1 MKKGFTLIE
10 LLAVILILGI
20 IALIAIPTISNILEE
35 ARSGAF
41 KATVEQVVKSVENN
55 CQLEKTN
62 NEDVTNVYVINNGKI
77 KPKIDI
83 KGSLPNN
90 GIIYVNDKCEVS
102 LGIDDNKHNATKDL
116 NTDNIVYDDCA
127 SNSCAS
133 KEHILYTEVLS
144 KIENAVNTWK
154 DDFPGEMPPNG
165 KTYKLSLAYFKGR
178 GYIDSVLRNPINNL
192 CINDV
197 KEVEITNNNGKM
209 EVYFSTY
216 DSSDESC
223 CDGTRSFVRD
233 VLIKSEDVVEYNVG
247 DTFTAPDFTVFN
259 ANGTFDNKS
268 TVTVSYSDSNGNTV
282 SQIDMSRPGKWY
294 INYSYW
300 LYYKYDHIHVTY
312 LSRIFTRKVEII
324 VK

>member
-35 ARSGAF
+35 ARAGAF
-41 KATVEQVVKSVENN
+41 KATVEQVEKSVENN
-55 CQLEKTN
+55 CQVQKIN
-62 NEDVTNVYVINNGKI
+62 NKEVTNVYIINNGKI

-90 GIIYVNDKCEVS
+90 GIIYVNDNCEVT
-102 LGIDDNKHNATKDL
+102 LGIDDNKHNANKDI
-116 NTDNIVYDDCA
+116 NTDNTVYNDCT

-154 DDFPGEMPPNG
+154 DEFPGEMPPNG
-165 KTYKLSLAYFKGR
+165 KTYKISLAYFKNR
-178 GYIDSVLRNPINNL
+178 GFIDFDFRNPINNL
-192 CINDV
+192 CIADD
-197 KEVEITNNNGKM
+197 KDVEITNNNGKM
-209 EVYFSTY
+209 EVYFNTY
-216 DSSDESC
+216 DNQSNELYCSNSIPM
-223 CDGTRSFVRD
+223 TRD
-233 VLIKSEDVVEYNVG
+233 VVIKSDDVVEYNVG

-259 ANGTFDNKS
+259 VNGTIENKS
-268 TVTVSYSDSNGNTV
+268 KVTVSYSDSNGNTV
-282 SQIDMSRPGKWY
+282 SQIDMTRPGEWRVY
-294 INYSYW
+294 YTFIYCESGW
-300 LYYKYDHIHVTY
+300 LTLGKRRGIEV
-312 LSRIFTRKVEII
+312 I

>member
-35 ARSGAF
+35 ARAGAF
-41 KATVEQVVKSVENN
+41 KATVEQVEKSVENN
-55 CQLEKTN
+55 CQVQKIN
-62 NEDVTNVYVINNGKI
+62 NKEVTNVYIINNGKI

-90 GIIYVNDKCEVS
+90 GIIYVNDNCEVT
-102 LGIDDNKHNATKDL
+102 LGIDDNKHNANKDI
-116 NTDNIVYDDCA
+116 NTDNTVYNDCT

-154 DDFPGEMPPNG
+154 DEFPGEMPPNG
-165 KTYKLSLAYFKGR
+165 KTYKISLAYFKNR
-178 GYIDSVLRNPINNL
+178 GFIDFDFRNPINNL
-192 CINDV
+192 CIADD
-197 KEVEITNNNGKM
+197 KDVEITNNNGKM
-209 EVYFSTY
+209 EVYFNTY
-216 DSSDESC
+216 DNQSNELYCSNSIPM
-223 CDGTRSFVRD
+223 TRD
-233 VLIKSEDVVEYNVG
+233 VVIKSDDVVEYNVG

-259 ANGTFDNKS
+259 VNGTIENKS
-268 TVTVSYSDSNGNTV
+268 NVSVSYSDSNGNTV
-282 SQIDMSRPGKWY
+282 SQIDMSRPGEWRV
-294 INYSYW
+294 
-300 LYYKYDHIHVTY
+300 YYTFMYCESGWIALGKRRGIEV
-312 LSRIFTRKVEII
+312 I

>member
-35 ARSGAF
+35 ARGGAF

-55 CQLEKTN
+55 CQVEKVN
-62 NEDVTNVYVINNGKI
+62 NEEVTNIYLINNGKI

-90 GIIYVNDKCEVS
+90 GIIYVNDNCEVT
-102 LGIDDNKHNATKDL
+102 LGIDDNKHNASKDI
-116 NTDNIVYDDCA
+116 NTDNTVYNDCT
-127 SNSCAS
+127 SNNCAS

-154 DDFPGEMPPNG
+154 DEFPGEMPPNG
-165 KTYKLSLAYFKGR
+165 KTYKISLAYFKNR
-178 GYIDSVLRNPINNL
+178 GFIDFDFRNPINNL
-192 CINDV
+192 CIADD
-197 KEVEITNNNGKM
+197 KDVEITNNNGKM
-209 EVYFSTY
+209 EVYFNTY
-216 DSSDESC
+216 DNQSNELYCSNSIPM
-223 CDGTRSFVRD
+223 TRD
-233 VLIKSEDVVEYNVG
+233 VVIKSDDVVEYNVG

-259 ANGTFDNKS
+259 VNGTIENKS
-268 TVTVSYSDSNGNTV
+268 KVTVSYRDSNGNTV
-282 SQIDMSRPGKWY
+282 SQIDMTRPGEWRVY
-294 INYSYW
+294 YTFIYCESGW
-300 LYYKYDHIHVTY
+300 LTFGMRRGIEV
-312 LSRIFTRKVEII
+312 I

>member
-20 IALIAIPTISNILEE
+20 IALIAIPTISKILDE
-35 ARSGAF
+35 ARAGAF

-55 CQLEKTN
+55 CQVQKIN
-62 NEDVTNVYVINNGKI
+62 NKEVTNVYIINNGKI

-90 GIIYVNDKCEVS
+90 GIIYVNDKCAVS
-102 LGIDDNKHNATKDL
+102 LGIDDNKHSATKDL
-116 NTDNIVYDDCA
+116 NADNIVYSDCT

-154 DDFPGEMPPNG
+154 DEFPGEMPPNG
-165 KTYKLSLAYFKGR
+165 KTYKISLAYFKNR
-178 GYIDSVLRNPINNL
+178 GFIDFDFRNPINNL
-192 CINDV
+192 CIADD
-197 KEVEITNNNGKM
+197 KDVEITNNNGKM
-209 EVYFSTY
+209 EVYFNTY
-216 DSSDESC
+216 DNQSSELYCSNSIPM
-223 CDGTRSFVRD
+223 TSD
-233 VLIKSEDVVEYNVG
+233 VVIKSDDVVEYNVG

-259 ANGTFDNKS
+259 VNGTIENKS
-268 TVTVSYSDSNGNTV
+268 KVTVSYRDSNGNTV
-282 SQIDMSRPGKWY
+282 SQIDMTRPGEWRVY
-294 INYSYW
+294 YTFIYCESGW
-300 LYYKYDHIHVTY
+300 LTFGMRRGIEV
-312 LSRIFTRKVEII
+312 I

>member
-35 ARSGAF
+35 ARAGAF

-55 CQLEKTN
+55 CQVEKVD
-62 NEDVTNVYVINNGKI
+62 NEEVTNIYLINNGKI

-90 GIIYVNDKCEVS
+90 GIIYVNDNCEVT
-102 LGIDDNKHNATKDL
+102 LGIDDNKHNASKDI
-116 NTDNIVYDDCA
+116 NTDNTVYNDCT

-154 DDFPGEMPPNG
+154 DEFPGEMPPNG
-165 KTYKLSLAYFKGR
+165 KTYKISLAYFKNR
-178 GYIDSVLRNPINNL
+178 GFIDFDFRNPINNL
-192 CINDV
+192 CIADD
-197 KEVEITNNNGKM
+197 KDVEITNNNGKM
-209 EVYFSTY
+209 EVYFNTY
-216 DSSDESC
+216 DNQSNELYCSNSIPM
-223 CDGTRSFVRD
+223 TRD
-233 VLIKSEDVVEYNVG
+233 VVIKSDDVVEYNVG

-259 ANGTFDNKS
+259 VNGTIENKS
-268 TVTVSYSDSNGNTV
+268 KVTVSYSDSNGNTV
-282 SQIDMSRPGKWY
+282 SQIDMTKPGEWRVY
-294 INYSYW
+294 YTFIYCESGW
-300 LYYKYDHIHVTY
+300 LSFGMRRGIEV
-312 LSRIFTRKVEII
+312 I

>member
-35 ARSGAF
+35 ARGGAF

-55 CQLEKTN
+55 CQVEKVD
-62 NEDVTNVYVINNGKI
+62 NEEVTNIYLINNGKI

-90 GIIYVNDKCEVS
+90 GIIYVNDNCEVT
-102 LGIDDNKHNATKDL
+102 LGIDDNKHNASKDI
-116 NTDNIVYDDCA
+116 NTDNTVYNDCT

-154 DDFPGEMPPNG
+154 DEFPGEMPPNG
-165 KTYKLSLAYFKGR
+165 KTYKISLAYFKNR
-178 GYIDSVLRNPINNL
+178 GFIDFDFRNPINNL
-192 CINDV
+192 CIADD
-197 KEVEITNNNGKM
+197 KDVEITNNNGKM
-209 EVYFSTY
+209 EVYFNTY
-216 DSSDESC
+216 DNQSNELYCSNSIPM
-223 CDGTRSFVRD
+223 TRD
-233 VLIKSEDVVEYNVG
+233 VVIKSDDVVEYNVG

-259 ANGTFDNKS
+259 VNGTIENKS
-268 TVTVSYSDSNGNTV
+268 KVTVSYSDSNGNTV
-282 SQIDMSRPGKWY
+282 SQIDMTKPGEWRVY
-294 INYSYW
+294 YTFIYCESGW
-300 LYYKYDHIHVTY
+300 LTFGMRRGIEV
-312 LSRIFTRKVEII
+312 I